1 MYFRVLFLKAYNGT
15 AEVLGIYETEGM
27 IGMKRELSVQEQKLD
42 SGSIRAVIWEYG
54 IPCAM
59 ITVINALYN
68 IVDQVFIGQ
77 GVGYLGTSA
86 TNVIFPLSTI
96 GLSLGL
102 LVGSGCAAM
111 FSLLLGRGDKKR
123 AARCVGNAVV
133 LMIIISV
140 IFMVI
145 TLSLLPH
152 IVIWFGA
159 TELVYDYAIDY
170 GRIIC
175 FGFAFYLSSIGL
187 GNMLRADGRPRL
199 ATAATLTGCIINCTL
214 DPIFIFVF
222 HWGVKGAA
230 WATFIGQ
237 SVPFIISLIAILH
250 LKTVPLE
257 KEDFILEA
265 RLCVQIV
272 SHGLVDAVLNLSI
285 TALYFVNNNLLTRYG
300 ALSVYGSEI
309 PLATYGIMQKFDHII
324 TSIATGMGQG
334 AQPVIGYSYGRG
346 NFTRVKKAVRFT
358 LIQGCII
365 GVVTEAVILLFAD
378 KLLLLFGSESE
389 LYMEFGVNC
398 FRVFMSLAFLFAIQT
413 TVSSIFMALGKA
425 VRGSVLS
432 FIRNAGIPICAGLI
446 LCPVMGVEGVLLEG
460 PLSGALALILVV
472 GLMMHEWR
480 HLNRMEKTQT
490 FD

>member
-1 MYFRVLFLKAYNGT
+1 MGK
-15 AEVLGIYETEGM
+15 
-27 IGMKRELSVQEQKLD
+27 ELSTQEQKLD

-68 IVDQVFIGQ
+68 IVDQIFIGQ

-96 GLSLGL
+96 GLSIGL

-111 FSLLLGRGDKKR
+111 FSLLLGKGDKKQ
-123 AARCVGNAVV
+123 AAKCMGNAIV
-133 LMIIISV
+133 LMVLISLA
-140 IFMVI
+140 FMVV

-159 TELVYDYAIDY
+159 TELVYNYAMDY

-175 FGFAFYLSSIGL
+175 YGFAFYLGSIGFS
-187 GNMLRADGRPRL
+187 NMLRADGRPKV
-199 ATAATLTGCIINCTL
+199 ATVSTLTGCVINCVL

-222 HWGVKGAA
+222 DWGVKGAA
-230 WATFIGQ
+230 WATVIGQ
-237 SVPFIISLIAILH
+237 SIPFLISLVAIIR

-257 KEDFILEA
+257 KKDFLLIPK
-265 RLCVQIV
+265 LCFQIV

-285 TALYFVNNNLLTRYG
+285 TALYFVNNNLLTKFG

-334 AQPVIGYSYGRG
+334 AQPLIGYSYGRG
-346 NFTRVKKAVRFT
+346 NLDRVKKAIRFT
-358 LIQGCII
+358 LIQGCVI
-365 GVVTEAVILLFAD
+365 GIVTEAIILIFAD

-389 LYMEFGVNC
+389 LYMEFGVKC
-398 FRVFMSLAFLFAIQT
+398 FRTFMSLAFLFAIQT

-425 VRGSVLS
+425 ARGAVLS

-446 LCPVMGVEGVLLEG
+446 LCPAVGVEGVLLEG
-460 PLSGALALILVV
+460 PLSGGLALILVII
-472 GLMMHEWR
+472 LMAWEWKKF
-480 HLNRMEKTQT
+480 NRLESP
-490 FD
+490 

>member
-1 MYFRVLFLKAYNGT
+1 MNT
-15 AEVLGIYETEGM
+15 Q
-27 IGMKRELSVQEQKLD
+27 LSKQEQKLD
-42 SGSIRAVIWEYG
+42 SGNIRATIWEYG
-54 IPCAM
+54 IPCAL

-111 FSLLLGRGDKKR
+111 FSLLLGRGEKET
-123 AARCVGNAVV
+123 AARCMGNAVV
-133 LMIIISV
+133 LMLIIGV
-140 IFMVI
+140 LFTGL

-159 TELVYDYAIDY
+159 TELVYDYAMDY
-170 GRIIC
+170 GKIIC

-187 GNMLRADGRPRL
+187 GNMLRADGRPKV
-199 ATAATLTGCIINCTL
+199 ATVCTMTGCVINCVL
-214 DPIFIFVF
+214 DPIFIFKF
-222 HWGVKGAA
+222 NWGVKGAA

-237 SVPFIISLIAILH
+237 SVPFILSMLAILH
-250 LKTVPLE
+250 LKTVPL
-257 KEDFILEA
+257 KRGDFLPSPK
-265 RLCVQIV
+265 LCLQIV

-285 TALYFVNNNLLTRYG
+285 TALYFVNNNLLTKYG
-300 ALSVYGSEI
+300 ALSAYGSEI

-346 NFTRVKKAVRFT
+346 NIPRVRKAIRFT
-358 LIQGCII
+358 LIQGLII
-365 GVVTEAVILLFAD
+365 GVVTEAVIVLFARQV
-378 KLLLLFGSESE
+378 LMLFGEESE
-389 LYMEFGVNC
+389 LYMEFGVKC
-398 FRVFMSLAFLFAIQT
+398 FRTFMSLAFLFAVQT

-425 VRGSVLS
+425 VRGAALS
-432 FIRNAGIPICAGLI
+432 FIRNAAIPICAGLI
-446 LCPVMGVEGVLLEG
+446 LCPIIGIEGVLLEG
-460 PLSGALALILVV
+460 PISGALALILALVLTV
-472 GLMMHEWR
+472 HEWR
-480 HLNRMEKTQT
+480 YLNSLS
-490 FD
+490 

>member
-1 MYFRVLFLKAYNGT
+1 MNK
-15 AEVLGIYETEGM
+15 
-27 IGMKRELSVQEQKLD
+27 ELSAQEQKLC
-42 SGSIRAVIWEYG
+42 SGSIRTVIWEYG
-54 IPCAM
+54 IPCAL

-111 FSLLLGRGDKKR
+111 FSLLLGRGEKKK
-123 AARCVGNAVV
+123 AAQCMGNAVV
-133 LMIIISV
+133 LMLIIGV
-140 IFMVI
+140 LFTAL

-159 TELVYDYAIDY
+159 TELVYDYAMDY
-170 GRIIC
+170 GKIIC

-187 GNMLRADGRPRL
+187 GNMLRADGRPRV
-199 ATAATLTGCIINCTL
+199 ATICTLTGCVINCIL
-214 DPIFIFVF
+214 DPIFIFCF
-222 HWGVKGAA
+222 DWGVKGAA

-237 SVPFIISLIAILH
+237 SVPFILSLIAILR
-250 LKTVPLE
+250 LKTVPL
-257 KEDFILEA
+257 KKSDFLIVPK
-265 RLCVQIV
+265 LCLQIV

-285 TALYFVNNNLLTRYG
+285 TALYFVNNNLLTKYG

-346 NFTRVKKAVRFT
+346 NIPRVKKAVRFT

-365 GVVTEAVILLFAD
+365 GVVTEAVIVLFARQV
-378 KLLLLFGSESE
+378 LMLFGEESE
-389 LYMEFGVNC
+389 LYMEFGVKC
-398 FRVFMSLAFLFAIQT
+398 FRTFMSLAFLFAVQT

-425 VRGSVLS
+425 ARGASLS

-446 LCPVMGVEGVLLEG
+446 LCPIIGVEGVLLEG
-460 PLSGALALILVV
+460 PLSGALALILVAA
-472 GLMMHEWR
+472 LMAHEWKQ
-480 HLNRMEKTQT
+480 LSALEVSNKNTVK
-490 FD
+490 

>member
-1 MYFRVLFLKAYNGT
+1 MN
-15 AEVLGIYETEGM
+15 E
-27 IGMKRELSVQEQKLD
+27 ELSVQEQKLD
-42 SGSIRAVIWEYG
+42 SGPIRPVIWEYG
-54 IPCAM
+54 IPCAL

-77 GVGYLGTSA
+77 GVGYLGTGA

-96 GLSLGL
+96 GLSFGL

-111 FSLLLGRGDKKR
+111 FSLLLGKGEKKR
-123 AARCVGNAVV
+123 AAQCMGNAVILM
-133 LMIIISV
+133 LMIGV
-140 IFMVI
+140 VFMVL

-175 FGFAFYLSSIGL
+175 FGFAFYLSGIGF
-187 GNMLRADGRPRL
+187 GNMLRADGRPKV
-199 ATAATLTGCIINCTL
+199 ATVCTLTGCVINCIL

-222 HWGVKGAA
+222 HWGVRGAA

-237 SVPFIISLIAILH
+237 SIPFILSLIAILR
-250 LKTVPLE
+250 LKTVPLQ
-257 KEDFILEA
+257 KSDFILEP
-265 RLCVQIV
+265 RLCLQIV

-285 TALYFVNNNLLTRYG
+285 TALYFVNNNLLKNYG
-300 ALSVYGSEI
+300 ARSVYGSEI

-346 NFTRVKKAVRFT
+346 NIPRVKKAIRFT
-358 LIQGCII
+358 MIQGCVI
-365 GVVTEAVILLFAD
+365 GVVTEAVILFFARQI
-378 KLLLLFGSESE
+378 LWLFGEEGE
-389 LYMEFGVNC
+389 LYNEFGVMC
-398 FRVFMSLAFLFAIQT
+398 FHTFMSLACLFAVQT

-425 VRGSVLS
+425 ARGAVLS

-446 LCPVMGVEGVLLEG
+446 LCPIIGVEGVLLEG
-460 PLSGALALILVV
+460 PLAGSLTMILVIA
-472 GLMMHEWR
+472 LMRHEWKCLD
-480 HLNRMEKTQT
+480 HIAQVQT
-490 FD
+490 GEFF

>member
-1 MYFRVLFLKAYNGT
+1 MN
-15 AEVLGIYETEGM
+15 E
-27 IGMKRELSVQEQKLD
+27 ELSVQEQRLK
-42 SGSIRAVIWEYG
+42 SGPIRLIIWEYG
-54 IPCAM
+54 IPCAL

-86 TNVIFPLSTI
+86 TNVVFPLSTI

-111 FSLLLGRGDKKR
+111 FSLLLGKGQKKK
-123 AARCVGNAVV
+123 AAQCMGNAVV
-133 LMIIISV
+133 LMLIIGAV
-140 IFMVI
+140 FTVL

-159 TELVYDYAIDY
+159 TEAVYDYAIDY

-175 FGFAFYLSSIGL
+175 FGFAFYLSGIGF
-187 GNMLRADGRPRL
+187 GNMLRADGRPKT
-199 ATAATLTGCIINCTL
+199 ATICTLTGCAINCIL
-214 DPIFIFVF
+214 DPIFIFIF
-222 HWGVKGAA
+222 HWGVRGAA

-237 SVPFIISLIAILH
+237 SVPFILSLLAILR
-250 LKTVPLE
+250 LKTVRLQ
-257 KEDFILEA
+257 KRDFILVPG
-265 RLCVQIV
+265 LCLQIV

-285 TALYFVNNNLLTRYG
+285 TALYFVNNNLLKDYG

-334 AQPVIGYSYGRG
+334 AQPVIGYSYGCA
-346 NFTRVKKAVRFT
+346 NIPRVKKAIRFT

-365 GVVTEAVILLFAD
+365 GVVTEAVILLFASQI
-378 KLLLLFGSESE
+378 LLLFGEEGE
-389 LYMEFGVNC
+389 LYNEFGVMC
-398 FRVFMSLAFLFAIQT
+398 FHIFMSLACLFAVQT

-425 VRGSVLS
+425 VKGAVLS
-432 FIRNAGIPICAGLI
+432 FIRNAAIPICAGLI
-446 LCPVMGVEGVLLEG
+446 LCPIIGVKGVLLEG
-460 PLSGALALILVV
+460 PLSGALTMILVIALIKQ
-472 GLMMHEWR
+472 EWK
-480 HLNRMEKTQT
+480 HLN
-490 FD
+490 

>member
-1 MYFRVLFLKAYNGT
+1 MSRTLSAQEEKLSSGPIR
-15 AEVLGIYETEGM
+15 EV
-27 IGMKRELSVQEQKLD
+27 V
-42 SGSIRAVIWEYG
+42 WEYG
-54 IPCAM
+54 IPCAL

-96 GLSLGL
+96 GLSFGL

-111 FSLLLGRGDKKR
+111 FSLLLGRGEKKR
-123 AARCVGNAVV
+123 AASCMGNAVV
-133 LMIIISV
+133 LMLLIGIL
-140 IFMVI
+140 FTTI
-145 TLSLLPH
+145 TLALLPQ

-159 TELVYDYAIDY
+159 TELVYDYAMDY

-175 FGFAFYLSSIGL
+175 FGFAFYLSSVGL
-187 GNMLRADGRPRL
+187 GNMLRADGRPKV
-199 ATAATLTGCIINCTL
+199 ATICTLTGCIINCIL
-214 DPIFIFVF
+214 DPIFIFIF

-237 SVPFIISLIAILH
+237 SVPFILSLIAILR
-250 LKTVPLE
+250 LKTVPLK
-257 KEDFILEA
+257 KEDFLPDV

-334 AQPVIGYSYGRG
+334 AQPVIGYSYGSK
-346 NFTRVKKAVRFT
+346 NITRVKKTVRFT

-365 GVVTEAVILLFAD
+365 GVVTEAVILMFARQV
-378 KLLLLFGSESE
+378 LMLFGEESE

-398 FRVFMSLAFLFAIQT
+398 FRTFMSLAFLFAVQT
-413 TVSSIFMALGKA
+413 TVSSIYMALGKA
-425 VRGSVLS
+425 ARGAVLS
-432 FIRNAGIPICAGLI
+432 FIRNAAIPIGAGLI
-446 LCPVMGVEGVLLEG
+446 LCPMIGVEGVLLEG
-460 PLSGALALILVV
+460 PLSGALALILAV
-472 GLMMHEWR
+472 GMMVHEWKYLDR
-480 HLNRMEKTQT
+480 LEKTGEYR
-490 FD
+490 

>member
-1 MYFRVLFLKAYNGT
+1 
-15 AEVLGIYETEGM
+15 
-27 IGMKRELSVQEQKLD
+27 MKEKLSAQEQKLE
-42 SGSIRAVIWEYG
+42 SGPIRAVIWEYG

-111 FSLLLGRGDKKR
+111 FSLLLGRGKKES

-133 LMIIISV
+133 LMILISV
-140 IFMVI
+140 LFMIV
-145 TLSLLPH
+145 TLSLLPK

-159 TELVYDYAIDY
+159 TTLVYDYAMDY

-175 FGFAFYLSSIGL
+175 FGFAFYLGSIGF

-199 ATAATLTGCIINCTL
+199 ATASTLTGCIINCAL
-214 DPIFIFVF
+214 DPLFIFVF

-230 WATFIGQ
+230 WATVIGQ
-237 SVPFIISLIAILH
+237 SVPFIISLVAILR
-250 LKTVPLE
+250 LKTVAL
-257 KEDFILEA
+257 KKSDLILVPGM
-265 RLCVQIV
+265 CFDII

-285 TALYFVNNNLLTRYG
+285 TALYFVNNNLLTKYG
-300 ALSVYGSEI
+300 ALSIYGSEI

-334 AQPVIGYSYGRG
+334 AQPVIGFSYGRG
-346 NFTRVKKAVRFT
+346 NIERVKKAVRFT
-358 LIQGCII
+358 LIQGIVI
-365 GVVTEAVILLFAD
+365 GVITEAVIVFFAGQV
-378 KLLLLFGSESE
+378 LLLFGDEGE
-389 LYMEFGVNC
+389 LYREFGVMC
-398 FRVFMSLAFLFAIQT
+398 FHIFMSLAFLFAVQT
-413 TVSSIFMALGKA
+413 TVSSIFMAMGKA
-425 VRGSVLS
+425 VKGAILS
-432 FIRNAGIPICAGLI
+432 FIRNAAIPICAGLI
-446 LCPVMGVEGVLLEG
+446 LCPIDGIGVKGVLLEG
-460 PLSGALALILVV
+460 PISGGLALILV
-472 GLMMHEWR
+472 MIMFTHEWKDLSR
-480 HLNRMEKTQT
+480 KGAAKAEQ
-490 FD
+490 

>member
-1 MYFRVLFLKAYNGT
+1 MN
-15 AEVLGIYETEGM
+15 E
-27 IGMKRELSVQEQKLD
+27 ELSAQEQKLD
-42 SGSIRAVIWEYG
+42 SGPIRPIIWEYG
-54 IPCAM
+54 IPCAL

-77 GVGYLGTSA
+77 GVGYLGTGA

-111 FSLLLGRGDKKR
+111 FSLLLGKGQKKR
-123 AARCVGNAVV
+123 AAQCMGNAIV
-133 LMIIISV
+133 LMLIIGV
-140 IFMVI
+140 VFMVL

-152 IVIWFGA
+152 IVVWFGA
-159 TELVYDYAIDY
+159 TELVYDYAMDY

-175 FGFAFYLSSIGL
+175 FGFAFYLSSIGF
-187 GNMLRADGRPRL
+187 GNMLRADGRPKV
-199 ATAATLTGCIINCTL
+199 ATICTLTGCVINCIL

-222 HWGVKGAA
+222 DWGVKGAA

-237 SVPFIISLIAILH
+237 SIPFILSLIAILR
-250 LKTVPLE
+250 LKTVHLQ
-257 KEDFILEA
+257 KSDFLLVPK
-265 RLCVQIV
+265 LCLQIV

-285 TALYFVNNNLLTRYG
+285 TALYFVNNNLLKDYG

-334 AQPVIGYSYGRG
+334 AQPVIGYSYGR
-346 NFTRVKKAVRFT
+346 NNIPRVKRAIRFT

-365 GVVTEAVILLFAD
+365 GVVTEAIILLFANQI
-378 KLLLLFGSESE
+378 LCLFGEEGE
-389 LYMEFGVNC
+389 LYQEFGVMC
-398 FRVFMSLAFLFAIQT
+398 FHTFMSLACLFAVQT

-425 VRGSVLS
+425 ARGAVLS

-446 LCPVMGVEGVLLEG
+446 LCPMIGVKGVLYEG
-460 PLSGALALILVV
+460 PLSGALTMILVIA
-472 GLMMHEWR
+472 LMVHERR
-480 HLNRMEKTQT
+480 HLNQLDSNKGTAKKGA
-490 FD
+490 

>member
-1 MYFRVLFLKAYNGT
+1 MNK
-15 AEVLGIYETEGM
+15 
-27 IGMKRELSVQEQKLD
+27 ELSAQEQKLS
-42 SGSIRAVIWEYG
+42 SGSIRTVIWEYG
-54 IPCAM
+54 IPCAL

-111 FSLLLGRGDKKR
+111 FSLLLGRGEKKK
-123 AARCVGNAVV
+123 AAQCMGNAVV
-133 LMIIISV
+133 LMLIIGV
-140 IFMVI
+140 LFTAL

-159 TELVYDYAIDY
+159 TELVYDYAMDY
-170 GRIIC
+170 GKIIC

-187 GNMLRADGRPRL
+187 GNMLRADGRPRV
-199 ATAATLTGCIINCTL
+199 ATICTLTGCVINCIL
-214 DPIFIFVF
+214 DPIFIFCF
-222 HWGVKGAA
+222 DWGVKGAA

-237 SVPFIISLIAILH
+237 SVPFILSLIAILR
-250 LKTVPLE
+250 LKTVPL
-257 KEDFILEA
+257 KKSDFLIVPK
-265 RLCVQIV
+265 LCLQIV

-285 TALYFVNNNLLTRYG
+285 TALYFVNNNLLTKYG

-346 NFTRVKKAVRFT
+346 NIPRVKKAVRFT

-365 GVVTEAVILLFAD
+365 GVVTEAVIVLFARQV
-378 KLLLLFGSESE
+378 LMLFGEESE
-389 LYMEFGVNC
+389 LYMEFGVKC
-398 FRVFMSLAFLFAIQT
+398 FRTFMSLAFLFAVQT

-425 VRGSVLS
+425 ARGAALS

-446 LCPVMGVEGVLLEG
+446 LCPIIGVEGVLLEG
-460 PLSGALALILVV
+460 PLSGALALILVAA
-472 GLMMHEWR
+472 LMAHEWKQLSALEVS
-480 HLNRMEKTQT
+480 HKNTLK
-490 FD
+490 

>member
-1 MYFRVLFLKAYNGT
+1 MNG
-15 AEVLGIYETEGM
+15 
-27 IGMKRELSVQEQKLD
+27 ELSAQEQRLD
-42 SGSIRAVIWEYG
+42 SGPIRPVIWEYG

-111 FSLLLGRGDKKR
+111 FSLLLGRGEKRR
-123 AARCVGNAVV
+123 AAQCVGSAVV
-133 LMIIISV
+133 LMLLIGV
-140 IFMVI
+140 AFTAV

-159 TELVYDYAIDY
+159 TALFYDYAMDY

-175 FGFAFYLSSIGL
+175 FGFAFYLSSIGF
-187 GNMLRADGRPRL
+187 GNMLRADGRPAL
-199 ATAATLTGCIINCTL
+199 ATLATLTGCIINCVL
-214 DPIFIFVF
+214 DPVFIFVF

-237 SVPFIISLIAILH
+237 SVPFLISLIAILR
-250 LKTVPLE
+250 LKTVRLE
-257 KEDFILEA
+257 KRDFLLEPK
-265 RLCVQIV
+265 LCLQIV

-285 TALYFVNNNLLTRYG
+285 TALYFVNNNLLKDYG

-324 TSIATGMGQG
+324 TSVATGMGQG
-334 AQPVIGYSYGRG
+334 AQPVIGFSYGRG
-346 NFTRVKKAVRFT
+346 NLPRVKKAVRFT
-358 LIQGCII
+358 LIQGLII
-365 GVVTEAVILLFAD
+365 GVVTETVILIFAEQV
-378 KLLLLFGSESE
+378 LLLFGEESA

-398 FRVFMSLAFLFAIQT
+398 FRTFMSLAFLFAVQT
-413 TVSSIFMALGKA
+413 TVSSIYMALGKA
-425 VRGSVLS
+425 GRGAVLS
-432 FIRNAGIPICAGLI
+432 FIRNAGIPICAGLL
-446 LCPVMGVEGVLLEG
+446 LCPRIGVEGVLLEG
-460 PLSGALALILVV
+460 PISGGLALILAV
-472 GLMMHEWR
+472 GMMAQEWNC
-480 HLNRMEKTQT
+480 LNRMESLSQEK
-490 FD
+490 

>member
-1 MYFRVLFLKAYNGT
+1 MSENLS
-15 AEVLGIYETEGM
+15 EQE
-27 IGMKRELSVQEQKLD
+27 KRLD
-42 SGSIRAVIWEYG
+42 SGPIRPVIWEYG
-54 IPCAM
+54 IPCAL

-111 FSLLLGRGDKKR
+111 FSLLLGKGDKKR
-123 AARCVGNAVV
+123 AAKCVGNAVV
-133 LMIIISV
+133 LLLLISIV
-140 IFMVI
+140 FMAV
-145 TLSLLPH
+145 TLALLPK

-159 TELVYDYAIDY
+159 TELVYDYAIEY

-175 FGFAFYLSSIGL
+175 FGFAFYLGSIAL
-187 GNMLRADGRPRL
+187 GNMLRADGRPKV
-199 ATAATLTGCIINCTL
+199 ATVSTLTGCIINCVL
-214 DPIFIFVF
+214 DPIFIFIF

-237 SVPFIISLIAILH
+237 SVPFIITLIQILR
-250 LKTVPLE
+250 LKMAKLE
-257 KEDFILEA
+257 KRDFILEPK
-265 RLCVQIV
+265 LCGQII

-285 TALYFVNNNLLTRYG
+285 TALYFVNNNLLTKFG

-324 TSIATGMGQG
+324 TSVATGMGQG

-346 NFTRVKKAVRFT
+346 NISRVKKAVRFT
-358 LIQGCII
+358 LIQGLII
-365 GVVTEAVILLFAD
+365 GVVLEAVLLVFAD
-378 KLLLLFGSESE
+378 KILLLFGEE
-389 LYMEFGVNC
+389 VPLYAEFGVKC

-413 TVSSIFMALGKA
+413 TVSSIYMALGKA
-425 VRGSVLS
+425 ARGAMLS

-446 LCPVMGVEGVLLEG
+446 LCPIIGVEGVLLEG
-460 PLSGALALILVV
+460 PLSGGLALILVAA
-472 GLMMHEWR
+472 MMLHEWR
-480 HLNRMEKTQT
+480 HLNQLEIEYSQK
-490 FD
+490 

>member
-1 MYFRVLFLKAYNGT
+1 MG
-15 AEVLGIYETEGM
+15 EI
-27 IGMKRELSVQEQKLD
+27 LSAQEQKLN

-68 IVDQVFIGQ
+68 IVDQIFIGQ

-96 GLSLGL
+96 GLSIGL

-111 FSLLLGRGDKKR
+111 FSLLLGRGEKRR
-123 AARCVGNAVV
+123 AAQCVGNAIVLLLLVSVV
-133 LMIIISV
+133 
-140 IFMVI
+140 FMLL
-145 TLSLLPH
+145 TLSLLPK

-159 TELVYDYAIDY
+159 TELVYDYAMDY

-175 FGFAFYLSSIGL
+175 FGFAFYLGSIAL
-187 GNMLRADGRPRL
+187 GNMLRADGRPKV
-199 ATAATLTGCIINCTL
+199 ATVSTLTGCIINCVL

-237 SVPFIISLIAILH
+237 SVPFIITLIAILR
-250 LKTVPLE
+250 LNMVKLE
-257 KEDFILEA
+257 KRDFLLDPK
-265 RLCVQIV
+265 LCVQIV

-324 TSIATGMGQG
+324 TSVATGMGQG

-346 NFTRVKKAVRFT
+346 NIARVKKAVRFT

-365 GVVTEAVILLFAD
+365 GVVLEAVLLLFAD
-378 KLLLLFGSESE
+378 KLLWLFGEE
-389 LYMEFGVNC
+389 GALYMEFGVKC
-398 FRVFMSLAFLFAIQT
+398 FRIFMSLAFLFAIQT

-425 VRGSVLS
+425 GRGAALS

-446 LCPVMGVEGVLLEG
+446 LCPIVGVDGVLLEG
-460 PLSGALALILVV
+460 PLSGGLALLLVI
-472 GLMMHEWR
+472 GMMVHEWNC
-480 HLNRMEKTQT
+480 LSKLETAEKT
-490 FD
+490 

>member
-1 MYFRVLFLKAYNGT
+1 M
-15 AEVLGIYETEGM
+15 
-27 IGMKRELSVQEQKLD
+27 RELSAQEQKLEN
-42 SGSIRAVIWEYG
+42 GSIRRVIWEYG
-54 IPCAM
+54 IPCAL

-77 GVGYLGTSA
+77 GIGYLGTGA

-102 LVGSGCAAM
+102 LIGSGCAAM
-111 FSLLLGRGDKKR
+111 FSLLLGRGEKEK

-133 LMIIISV
+133 LMLITGV
-140 IFMVI
+140 AFTAL
-145 TLSLLPH
+145 TLSLLRH
-152 IVIWFGA
+152 IVVWFGA

-175 FGFAFYLSSIGL
+175 FGFAFYLGSIGF
-187 GNMLRADGRPRL
+187 GNMLRADGRPRV
-199 ATAATLTGCIINCTL
+199 ATVCTLTGCIINCIL

-237 SVPFIISLIAILH
+237 SVPFILSLAAIIR
-250 LKTVPLE
+250 LKTVRLE
-257 KEDFILEA
+257 KRDFILEPK
-265 RLCVQIV
+265 LCLQIM

-285 TALYFVNNNLLTRYG
+285 TALYFVNNNLLKEYG

-334 AQPVIGYSYGRG
+334 AQPVIGYCYGR
-346 NFTRVKKAVRFT
+346 NHIARVKQAVRFT
-358 LIQGCII
+358 FIQGCII
-365 GVVTEAVILLFAD
+365 GAVTEAVILILAGQI
-378 KLLLLFGSESE
+378 LMLFGEESA
-389 LYMEFGVNC
+389 LYMEFGVKC
-398 FRVFMSLAFLFAIQT
+398 FRVFMSLAFLFALQT

-425 VRGSVLS
+425 GRGAALS
-432 FIRNAGIPICAGLI
+432 FIRNAGIPICAGLV
-446 LCPVMGVEGVLLEG
+446 LCPVIGVEGVLLEG
-460 PLSGALALILVV
+460 PLSGALALIPAAA
-472 GLMMHEWR
+472 LMVHEWR
-480 HLNRMEKTQT
+480 HLDSLEKGVQ
-490 FD
+490 

>member
-1 MYFRVLFLKAYNGT
+1 
-15 AEVLGIYETEGM
+15 
-27 IGMKRELSVQEQKLD
+27 MKELSVQEQKLD
-42 SGSIRAVIWEYG
+42 SGSIRKVIWEYG
-54 IPCAM
+54 IPCAL

-68 IVDQVFIGQ
+68 IVDQIFIGQ

-111 FSLLLGRGDKKR
+111 FSLLLGKGERKR
-123 AARCVGNAVV
+123 AAACVGNAVI
-133 LMIIISV
+133 LMILISIIFTV
-140 IFMVI
+140 L

-159 TELVYDYAIDY
+159 TELVYDYAMDY

-199 ATAATLTGCIINCTL
+199 ATIATLTGCIINCSL

-237 SVPFIISLIAILH
+237 SVPFIISLIAILK
-250 LKTVPLE
+250 LNTVPLE
-257 KEDFILEA
+257 KNDFILEPK
-265 RLCVQIV
+265 LCFQIV

-334 AQPVIGYSYGRG
+334 AQPVIGFSYGRG
-346 NFTRVKKAVRFT
+346 NISRVKKAVRFA

-365 GVVTEAVILLFAD
+365 GVVTQSVILLFAD
-378 KLLLLFGSESE
+378 KLLMLFGSEND
-389 LYMEFGVNC
+389 LYMEFGINC
-398 FRVFMSLAFLFAIQT
+398 FRTFMSLAFLFAIQT

-425 VRGSVLS
+425 VRGAVLS
-432 FIRNAGIPICAGLI
+432 FIRNAAIPICAGLV
-446 LCPVMGVEGVLLEG
+446 LCPIIGVEGVLLEG
-460 PLSGALALILVV
+460 PLSGALAFILVIV
-472 GLMMHEWR
+472 LVVHER
-480 HLNRMEKTQT
+480 KHLNQLETMYTQKRT
-490 FD
+490 SP

>member
-1 MYFRVLFLKAYNGT
+1 MN
-15 AEVLGIYETEGM
+15 E
-27 IGMKRELSVQEQKLD
+27 ELSVQEQKLD
-42 SGSIRAVIWEYG
+42 AGPIRPIIWEYG
-54 IPCAM
+54 IPCAL

-77 GVGYLGTSA
+77 GIGYLGTSA

-111 FSLLLGRGDKKR
+111 FSLLLGKGLKKK
-123 AARCVGNAVV
+123 AAQCMGNAVV
-133 LMIIISV
+133 LMLVIGV
-140 IFMVI
+140 IFTVL

-152 IVIWFGA
+152 IVVWFGA
-159 TELVYDYAIDY
+159 TELVYDYAMDY

-175 FGFAFYLSSIGL
+175 VGFAFYLSGIGF
-187 GNMLRADGRPRL
+187 GNMLRADGRPKV
-199 ATAATLTGCIINCTL
+199 ATICTLTGCVINCIL

-237 SVPFIISLIAILH
+237 SLPFIFSLIAILH
-250 LKTVPLE
+250 LKTVRLQ
-257 KEDFILEA
+257 KSDFVLAPE
-265 RLCVQIV
+265 LCLQIV

-285 TALYFVNNNLLTRYG
+285 TALYFVNNNLLKDYG

-334 AQPVIGYSYGRG
+334 AQPVIGYSYGR
-346 NFTRVKKAVRFT
+346 NNIPRVKQAIRFT

-365 GVVTEAVILLFAD
+365 GVVTEAVILIFANQI
-378 KLLLLFGSESE
+378 LWLFGEEGE
-389 LYMEFGVNC
+389 LYHEFGVMC
-398 FRVFMSLAFLFAIQT
+398 FHTFMSLACLFAVQT

-425 VRGSVLS
+425 ARGAVLS

-446 LCPVMGVEGVLLEG
+446 LCPLVGVKGVLLEG
-460 PLSGALALILVV
+460 PLSGALTMILVV
-472 GLMMHEWR
+472 AMIMHEWK
-480 HLNRMEKTQT
+480 HLNQRDSNEMSCKEKSENE
-490 FD
+490 

>member
-1 MYFRVLFLKAYNGT
+1 MN
-15 AEVLGIYETEGM
+15 E
-27 IGMKRELSVQEQKLD
+27 ELSIQEQKLD
-42 SGSIRAVIWEYG
+42 SGPIRLIIWEYG
-54 IPCAM
+54 IPCAL

-77 GVGYLGTSA
+77 GVGYLGTGA

-96 GLSLGL
+96 GLSFGL

-111 FSLLLGRGDKKR
+111 FSLLLGKGQKKR
-123 AARCVGNAVV
+123 AARCMGNAVV
-133 LMIIISV
+133 LILIIGIV
-140 IFMVI
+140 FTVL

-159 TELVYDYAIDY
+159 TDLVYGYAIDY

-175 FGFAFYLSSIGL
+175 FGFAFYLSGIGF
-187 GNMLRADGRPRL
+187 GNMLRADGRPKV
-199 ATAATLTGCIINCTL
+199 ATLCTLTGCIINCIL

-237 SVPFIISLIAILH
+237 SIPFILSLAAILR
-250 LKTVPLE
+250 LKTVPLQ
-257 KEDFILEA
+257 KDDFILSPK
-265 RLCVQIV
+265 LCLQII

-285 TALYFVNNNLLTRYG
+285 TALYFVNNNLLKSYG

-346 NFTRVKKAVRFT
+346 NIPRVKKAIRFT
-358 LIQGCII
+358 MIQGCMI
-365 GVVTEAVILLFAD
+365 GVVTEAVILFFARQI
-378 KLLLLFGSESE
+378 LWLFGESGE
-389 LYMEFGVNC
+389 LYNEFGVMC
-398 FRVFMSLAFLFAIQT
+398 FHTFMSLACLFAVQT

-425 VRGSVLS
+425 ARGAALS

-446 LCPVMGVEGVLLEG
+446 LCPVIGVKGVLLEG
-460 PLSGALALILVV
+460 PLAGALTMILVIA
-472 GLMMHEWR
+472 LMRHEWKSLDR
-480 HLNRMEKTQT
+480 AGITEIKGKESSK
-490 FD
+490 DS

>member
-1 MYFRVLFLKAYNGT
+1 MN
-15 AEVLGIYETEGM
+15 EN
-27 IGMKRELSVQEQKLD
+27 LSAQERKLD
-42 SGSIRAVIWEYG
+42 SGPIWPIIWEYG
-54 IPCAM
+54 IPCAL

-102 LVGSGCAAM
+102 LIGSGCAAM
-111 FSLLLGRGDKKR
+111 FSLLLGRGQKEL
-123 AARCVGNAVV
+123 AAQCVGNAVA
-133 LMIIISV
+133 LMLIIGAL
-140 IFMVI
+140 FTAL
-145 TLSLLPH
+145 TLALLPH

-159 TELVYDYAIDY
+159 TDLVYDYAIDY

-175 FGFAFYLSSIGL
+175 FGFAFYLSGIGF
-187 GNMLRADGRPRL
+187 GNMLRADGRPKV
-199 ATAATLTGCIINCTL
+199 ATVCTLTGCVINCTL

-237 SVPFIISLIAILH
+237 SIPFILSLAAILR
-250 LKTVPLE
+250 LKTVHLQ
-257 KEDFILEA
+257 KRDFVLKP
-265 RLCVQIV
+265 RLCLQIA

-285 TALYFVNNNLLTRYG
+285 TALYFVNNNLLKDYG
-300 ALSVYGSEI
+300 AASVYGSEI

-346 NFTRVKKAVRFT
+346 NIQRVKKAIRFT
-358 LIQGCII
+358 LLQGCII
-365 GVVTEAVILLFAD
+365 GIVTEAVILLFASQ
-378 KLLLLFGSESE
+378 LLNLFGEE
-389 LYMEFGVNC
+389 GKLYHEFGVMC
-398 FRVFMSLAFLFAIQT
+398 FHVFMSLACLFAVQT

-425 VRGSVLS
+425 ARGAVLS
-432 FIRNAGIPICAGLI
+432 FIRNAAIPICAGLV
-446 LCPVMGVEGVLLEG
+446 LCPIIGVNGVLLEG
-460 PLSGALALILVV
+460 PLAGALTMILVV
-472 GLMMHEWR
+472 ALIVQEWKG
-480 HLNRMEKTQT
+480 LNRMAAEIKRKEQDAEKPSTSSPA
-490 FD
+490 

>member
-1 MYFRVLFLKAYNGT
+1 MGK
-15 AEVLGIYETEGM
+15 
-27 IGMKRELSVQEQKLD
+27 ELSTQEQKLD

-68 IVDQVFIGQ
+68 IVDQIFIGQ

-96 GLSLGL
+96 GLSIGL

-111 FSLLLGRGDKKR
+111 FSLLLGKGDKKQ
-123 AARCVGNAVV
+123 AAKCMGNAIV
-133 LMIIISV
+133 LMVLISLA
-140 IFMVI
+140 FMVV

-159 TELVYDYAIDY
+159 TELVYDYAMDY

-175 FGFAFYLSSIGL
+175 YGFAFYLGSIGFS
-187 GNMLRADGRPRL
+187 NMLRADGRPKV
-199 ATAATLTGCIINCTL
+199 ATVSTLTGCVINCVL

-222 HWGVKGAA
+222 DWGVKGAA
-230 WATFIGQ
+230 WATVIGQ
-237 SVPFIISLIAILH
+237 SIPFLISLVAIIR

-257 KEDFILEA
+257 KKDFLLIPK
-265 RLCVQIV
+265 LCFQIV

-285 TALYFVNNNLLTRYG
+285 TALYFVNNNLLTKFG

-334 AQPVIGYSYGRG
+334 AQPLIGYSYGRG
-346 NFTRVKKAVRFT
+346 NLDRVKKAIRFT
-358 LIQGCII
+358 LIQGCVI
-365 GVVTEAVILLFAD
+365 GIVTEAIILIFAD

-389 LYMEFGVNC
+389 LYMEFGVKC
-398 FRVFMSLAFLFAIQT
+398 FRTFMSLAFLFAIQT

-425 VRGSVLS
+425 ARGAVLS

-446 LCPVMGVEGVLLEG
+446 LCPAVGVEGVLLEG
-460 PLSGALALILVV
+460 PLSGGLALILVII
-472 GLMMHEWR
+472 LMAWEWKKF
-480 HLNRMEKTQT
+480 NRLESP
-490 FD
+490 

>member
-1 MYFRVLFLKAYNGT
+1 MSENLS
-15 AEVLGIYETEGM
+15 EQE
-27 IGMKRELSVQEQKLD
+27 KRLD
-42 SGSIRAVIWEYG
+42 SGPIRPVIWEYG
-54 IPCAM
+54 IPCAL

-111 FSLLLGRGDKKR
+111 FSLLLGKGDKKR
-123 AARCVGNAVV
+123 AAKCVGNAVV
-133 LMIIISV
+133 LLLLISIV
-140 IFMVI
+140 FMAV
-145 TLSLLPH
+145 TLALLPK

-159 TELVYDYAIDY
+159 TELVYDYAIEY

-175 FGFAFYLSSIGL
+175 FGFAFYLGSIAL
-187 GNMLRADGRPRL
+187 GNMLRADGRPKV
-199 ATAATLTGCIINCTL
+199 ATVSTLTGCIINCVL
-214 DPIFIFVF
+214 DPIFIFIF

-237 SVPFIISLIAILH
+237 SVPFIITLIQILR
-250 LKTVPLE
+250 LKMAKLE
-257 KEDFILEA
+257 KRDFILEPK
-265 RLCVQIV
+265 LCGQII

-285 TALYFVNNNLLTRYG
+285 TALYFVNNNLLTKFG

-324 TSIATGMGQG
+324 TSVATGMGQG

-346 NFTRVKKAVRFT
+346 NISRVKKAVRFT
-358 LIQGCII
+358 LIQGLII
-365 GVVTEAVILLFAD
+365 GVVLEAVLLVFAD
-378 KLLLLFGSESE
+378 KILLLFGEE
-389 LYMEFGVNC
+389 GPLYAEFGVKC

-413 TVSSIFMALGKA
+413 TVSSIYMALGKA
-425 VRGSVLS
+425 ARGAMLS

-446 LCPVMGVEGVLLEG
+446 LCPILGVEGVLLEG
-460 PLSGALALILVV
+460 PLSGGLALILVAA
-472 GLMMHEWR
+472 MMLHEWR
-480 HLNRMEKTQT
+480 HLNQLEIEYSQK
-490 FD
+490 